1 MRMTRIAIKVVLV
14 TLALVLLASSVSASA
29 ASRAWSPAD
38 LESQLMCPTCHVPLD
53 QSDSAE
59 AQDIRIFIQ
68 QRHDAGW
75 SEQRTRQALVD
86 RFGTRILAAPPFQG
100 FDMLA
105 WLLPGVILL
114 GGGAAAVGLALTWA
128 RQRNP
133 TSVTKA
139 PPAPEP
145 ALLARIQADL
155 EQFE

>member
-1 MRMTRIAIKVVLV
+1 MTRMAVKIAFVV
-14 TLALVLLASSVSASA
+14 ASLVLLTSAVSASA
-29 ASRAWSPAD
+29 ANRAWLPAD

-59 AQDIRIFIQ
+59 AQDIRMFIQ

-105 WLLPGVILL
+105 WLIPGVILL
-114 GGGAAAVGLALTWA
+114 GGGTAAVGLAWTWA
-128 RQRNP
+128 RRPSP
-133 TSVTKA
+133 TSIA
-139 PPAPEP
+139 AEPPAPEP
-145 ALLARIQADL
+145 ALLARIQSDL
-155 EQFE
+155 ERFE